1 MGSVRRWTVTPPE
14 STGAADEH
22 AESRA
27 LGRANALMTDFST
40 PRCGGTSMAVYD
52 RKTVLEAPERL
63 PKAGWRKALDAD
75 GQPRE
80 RSPSSLPTR
89 STAWSEPRATR

>member
-1 MGSVRRWTVTPPE
+1 
-14 STGAADEH
+14 
-22 AESRA
+22 
-27 LGRANALMTDFST
+27 
-40 PRCGGTSMAVYD
+40 MAVYD